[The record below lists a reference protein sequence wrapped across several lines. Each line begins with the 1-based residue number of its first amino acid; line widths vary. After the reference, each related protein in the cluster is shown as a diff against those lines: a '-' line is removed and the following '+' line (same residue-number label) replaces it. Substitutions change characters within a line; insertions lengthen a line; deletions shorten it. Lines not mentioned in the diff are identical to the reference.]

1 MLLGLLSSA
10 FDTRII
16 LSKIGSDLAIQIA
29 KGRFLLKERHHPS
42 EKTTISIKEPRTEP
56 DLLTSNATIS
66 DPRTEEDRDTLS
78 VTRAFIE
85 HVLLEE
91 KYPKYR

>member
-1 MLLGLLSSA
+1 MILGLLSSA
-10 FDTRII
+10 FHTRII
-16 LSKIGSDLAIQIA
+16 LSEIGSDLTRQIA
-29 KGRFLLKERHHPS
+29 KGPFLLKERHHPS
-42 EKTTISIKEPRTEP
+42 EKNTVSIKEPRTVP

-78 VTRAFIE
+78 VTSAFIE